1 MQASIDRFELRIVR
15 CDHIRVNHDQM
26 KGYLHTN
33 DGRHHAIIEIRHM
46 SIFSDVSSYKKT
58 NRKNGKARRAING
71 AVYGWD

>member
-1 MQASIDRFELRIVR
+1 
-15 CDHIRVNHDQM
+15 M

-46 SIFSDVSSYKKT
+46 SIFGDVSSYKKT